1 MLGLARTA
9 GDSGGDVTVKF
20 MAVRRVSRV
29 DLHEHGAHRREH
41 LCIQRKRLMT
51 ANSKK
56 PSPSGQDSSSAGP
69 GKSPEQEPKPQTRPQ
84 PQVRSSAQ
92 SQRIWQIIAI
102 TSFVLGFGA
111 LFAITAIEIFLGKPI
126 LGHPPVDEISQF
138 FQPFGIR
145 NRMSFFTMHNTC
157 VVSIIGS
164 EIFDP
169 QSEFIGEELRD
180 RLGDIG
186 PGKTNSMETP
196 AIRLPGKPLYGSFT
210 FFVRYGINV
219 FGGHWTRDFYLGT
232 CQWNLVGKVMWEC
245 PEAENT
251 QIGLLVSLKKAL
263 ERCN

>member
-29 DLHEHGAHRREH
+29 DLHERGAHRREH

-51 ANSKK
+51 AISKK
-56 PSPSGQDSSSAGP
+56 PSPSGQDSSSGGP
-69 GKSPEQEPKPQTRPQ
+69 GKSPEQEPRPQTTPQ
-84 PQVRSSAQ
+84 PQGHSSAQ
-92 SQRIWQIIAI
+92 SQHIWRIIAI
-102 TSFVLGFGA
+102 TSFVLGLGA
-111 LFAITAIEIFLGKPI
+111 SFAIAAIEIFLREPI
-126 LGHPPVDEISQF
+126 LDHPPVDEISQF
-138 FQPFGIR
+138 SQPFGIR

-157 VVSIIGS
+157 VVWITGS

-169 QSEFIGEELRD
+169 QSEFIGKELRD

-186 PGKTNSMETP
+186 PGKTNSIETP
-196 AIRLPGKPLYGSFT
+196 VIRLAGKPLYGSFT
-210 FFVRYGINV
+210 FFVRYGIYV

-232 CQWNLVGKVMWEC
+232 CQWALGGKVMWEC
-245 PEAENT
+245 PEAANT
-251 QIGLLVSLKKAL
+251 QIRLLVSLKKAL